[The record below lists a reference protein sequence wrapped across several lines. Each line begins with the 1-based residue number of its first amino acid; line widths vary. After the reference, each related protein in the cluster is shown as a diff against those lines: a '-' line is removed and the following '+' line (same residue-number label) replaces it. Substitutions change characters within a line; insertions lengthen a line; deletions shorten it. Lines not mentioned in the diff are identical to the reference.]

1 LSPFAEIHA
10 TWAIVFESGR
20 SLGSDASEILE
31 LENYVR
37 KLKEERR
44 LMEQQLRSSMSDTS
58 RSARSDTSQRMIA
71 DLQAQI
77 QSLIDDKEAIAKQL
91 SGNDQLATPKSVMSD
106 TSSRVIVELPQLS
119 LKLHDYP

>member
-1 LSPFAEIHA
+1 
-10 TWAIVFESGR
+10 VFESGR

-106 TSSRVIVELPQLS
+106 TSSRVIVELEAQLR
-119 LKLHDYP
+119 KLHDYP